1 MKNKFPPISQV
12 KDIYWVAHF
21 LFLSAIY
28 IIIFLNNK
36 IQVKD
41 TISVINYNCSFILLF
56 LTYLIIN
63 YLFIKAIN
71 EKVIQSDKSLYQCLY
86 SLFLVLFALSFFYF
100 YNYDIYYVIYVIPI
114 VLIALTCGTKLGVF
128 SACIIAVNVLWLGK
142 NLNNQDIA
150 LAICLIVL
158 AWLVG
163 QISHILFQHAL
174 QLAKERK
181 YLADLI
187 ETFSEGIIISN
198 SQREIILANNQV
210 EQIFEVPKS
219 QIVGKGES
227 LLWANSSIPYH
238 QWSPNFLN
246 MEVEIGPKNYL
257 ISRYNI
263 MSTDEPE
270 KNNFVTVINDITELH
285 QQREK
290 LQRMAT
296 LSAVGELAAG
306 AAHEIRN
313 PLTTVKGF
321 LQLLKEKWPDH
332 SFAGL
337 CDIANEELDRIN
349 SIVTVMLQVAR
360 PEFGEKQEL
369 NLNQIIYDVW
379 ELYTYS
385 GVKKGIVYI
394 KDLQEIPPIMGID
407 KQLKQVLLNLLQN
420 AERACTKGDTISI
433 KTYADDK
440 YVYLD
445 VNDTG
450 RGIKPEHMDKILHPF
465 FTTDPTGTGMG
476 LAICNRIVTDHQGFI
491 KVKSQLGLGTNFS
504 LAFKRA

>member
-1 MKNKFPPISQV
+1 M
-12 KDIYWVAHF
+12 
-21 LFLSAIY
+21 
-28 IIIFLNNK
+28 
-36 IQVKD
+36 
-41 TISVINYNCSFILLF
+41 
-56 LTYLIIN
+56 
-63 YLFIKAIN
+63 
-71 EKVIQSDKSLYQCLY
+71 
-86 SLFLVLFALSFFYF
+86 
-100 YNYDIYYVIYVIPI
+100 
-114 VLIALTCGTKLGVF
+114 
-128 SACIIAVNVLWLGK
+128 
-142 NLNNQDIA
+142 
-150 LAICLIVL
+150 
-158 AWLVG
+158 G